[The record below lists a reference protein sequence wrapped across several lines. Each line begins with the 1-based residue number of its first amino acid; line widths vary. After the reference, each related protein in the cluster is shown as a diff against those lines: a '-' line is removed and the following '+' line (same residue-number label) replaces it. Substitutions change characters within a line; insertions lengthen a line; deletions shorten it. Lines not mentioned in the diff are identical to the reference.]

1 VNDPY
6 GVRLASYAHGFTL
19 EPHGPDAVE
28 WVKGLLLDT
37 LGCAI
42 AGADGDPCRIIR
54 RVVARAGGAPDATVL
69 PTGERLPAAAAALA
83 NCAAVRYL
91 DCNDTYV
98 GRYGMG
104 HFSEVVPAALACAE
118 RAGASG
124 ADVLTA
130 IALGYEVLAAF
141 TAVDVGRRIMT
152 LGAVAAPLVAGRLL
166 GLSAPQL
173 VHALGVSLSANV
185 VLDSWLADGEIPMIK
200 AAAFGSTVHHG
211 ILSADLAA
219 EGFTGPLD
227 AVELFV
233 SALNGDVRAD
243 PVPSA
248 DRLKAMDRNLVK
260 AYAAAVFAQGPI
272 EATLALRR
280 AHDLDPDDI
289 SDVVVS
295 ACAPA
300 VARATASAHRRPPTR
315 ESADHSLPF
324 AVAIALVE
332 GDVMPAQYA
341 REQWRA
347 PHVLALMDRIEC
359 RADDALDRRYREG
372 GEHPVRVEIRTRDGR
387 ELVQEVASPRGHPDN
402 PMSAADIEA
411 KFRRLT
417 AGIVAVDRQDA
428 VVGLVAELDGAGS
441 VAPLVAA
448 ITGA

>member
-1 VNDPY
+1 VNEPY
-6 GVRLASYAHGFTL
+6 AVRLANYARGFTL

-28 WVKGLLLDT
+28 WAKGILLDT

-42 AGADGDPCRIIR
+42 AGADGDSCRIIR
-54 RVVARAGGAPDATVL
+54 RALARAGGTPDATVL
-69 PTGERLPAAAAALA
+69 ATGERLPAGAAALA

-98 GRYGMG
+98 GRYGMC
-104 HFSEVVPAALACAE
+104 HFSEAVPAALAGAE
-118 RAGASG
+118 RADASG
-124 ADVLTA
+124 AELLTA

-141 TAVDVGRRIMT
+141 TAVDAGRRIMT

-173 VHALGVSLSANV
+173 AHALGVSLSTNV
-185 VLDSWLADGEIPMIK
+185 VLHSWLGDGEIPMIK
-200 AAAFGSTVHHG
+200 ALAFGSTLQHG
-211 ILSADLAA
+211 IQAAELAA

-233 SALNGDVRAD
+233 TAFEGDVRAD

-248 DRLKAMDRNLVK
+248 DHLTAMDRNLVK

-272 EATLALRR
+272 EAALALRR
-280 AHDLDPDDI
+280 AHDLGPADI
-289 SDVVVS
+289 SEVVVT

-300 VARATASAHRRPPTR
+300 VARAAASTHRRPPTR

-341 REQWRA
+341 HEQWRA
-347 PHVLALMDRIEC
+347 PEVLALMDRIEC
-359 RADDALDRRYREG
+359 RADDALDRRYREA
-372 GEHPVRVEIRTRDGR
+372 GEHPVRVEIRSRDGR
-387 ELVQEVASPRGHPDN
+387 RLVHEVANPRGHPDN
-402 PMSAADIEA
+402 PMSVADIEA

-417 AGIVAVDRQDA
+417 AGLLAVSRQDA
-428 VVGLVAELDGAGS
+428 VVELVAGLDGAAS

-448 ITGA
+448 ITGT